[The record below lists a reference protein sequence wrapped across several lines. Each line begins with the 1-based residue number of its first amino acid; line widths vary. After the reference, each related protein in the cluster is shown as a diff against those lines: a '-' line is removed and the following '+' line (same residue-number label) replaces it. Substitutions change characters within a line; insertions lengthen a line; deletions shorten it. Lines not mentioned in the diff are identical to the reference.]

1 MAPGRRPRN
10 QGGTRSKKPICVEL
24 DSPQE
29 LYYHILHRPFTSQ
42 MLKHP
47 KNDAPGHPGPHKS
60 SQVINPLNAFCI
72 VQRADST
79 CQKKCVLQD
88 YGVFSVAP
96 PTLVGWADC
105 M

>member
-1 MAPGRRPRN
+1 MKEEGREKEEKN
-10 QGGTRSKKPICVEL
+10 EQYT
-24 DSPQE
+24 
-29 LYYHILHRPFTSQ
+29 YPFV
-42 MLKHP
+42 LV
-47 KNDAPGHPGPHKS
+47 KS

-72 VQRADST
+72 VQRADRTS
-79 CQKKCVLQD
+79 QKKCVLQD

>member
-1 MAPGRRPRN
+1 MFLFVKMFL
-10 QGGTRSKKPICVEL
+10 S
-24 DSPQE
+24 D
-29 LYYHILHRPFTSQ
+29 
-42 MLKHP
+42 P
-47 KNDAPGHPGPHKS
+47 KAAVKS

-79 CQKKCVLQD
+79 SQKKCVLQD

>member
-1 MAPGRRPRN
+1 MCGTDGHLPRHIEAN
-10 QGGTRSKKPICVEL
+10 VRHEMRGG
-24 DSPQE
+24 QE
-29 LYYHILHRPFTSQ
+29 GSERCTNTVGKCFHAGAEVAEED
-42 MLKHP
+42 MC
-47 KNDAPGHPGPHKS
+47 AVKS

-79 CQKKCVLQD
+79 SQKKCVLQD